1 MADDVI
7 KESDLIQSDGS
18 IDKITQSLELLIDS
32 YGDMVA
38 AIKKGSS
45 EMVEAIKNMSTSTK
59 EGRAAL
65 DDAARAAQRLE
76 RAQKEYEF
84 AQTDIGKEV
93 ADLKQLRARKHL
105 SCKPVLMKELEYISS
120 ILSTYIKTCQPS
132 KELLE
137 VMI

>member
-32 YGDMVA
+32 YTDMVA
-38 AIKKGSS
+38 TLKKGSS
-45 EMVEAIKNMSTSTK
+45 EMIEAIKNMNVSTR

-84 AQTDIGKEV
+84 AQSDIGKEV
-93 ADLKQLRARKHL
+93 ADLK
-105 SCKPVLMKELEYISS
+105 S
-120 ILSTYIKTCQPS
+120 KTAALNRP
-132 KELLE
+132 
-137 VMI
+137 